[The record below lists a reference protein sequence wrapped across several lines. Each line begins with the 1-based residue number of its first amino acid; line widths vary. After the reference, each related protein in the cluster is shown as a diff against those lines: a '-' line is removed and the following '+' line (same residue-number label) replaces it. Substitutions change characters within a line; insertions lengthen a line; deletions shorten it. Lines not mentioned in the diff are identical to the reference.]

1 MTGQS
6 GPSAAA
12 LEAAAWV
19 VNMENGPERS
29 RLYSGHMSRRREI
42 IVNSYRATDHTE
54 ADAWLIKEWKAANKE
69 VAA

>member
-1 MTGQS
+1 MASQS

-29 RLYSGHMSRRREI
+29 RLYNGHMARRREI
-42 IVNSYRATDHTE
+42 MQDSYRATDHAE
-54 ADAWLIKEWKAANKE
+54 ADAWLIGEWEASK
-69 VAA
+69 